1 MPRTVGGK
9 VVTNKKLKAES
20 PLDMYYGSL
29 QSPPAAEVDTG
40 KWWDHTIWLIPKSTE
55 KRILL
60 LVQS

>member
-20 PLDMYYGSL
+20 PLGMYYGSP

-40 KWWDHTIWLIPKSTE
+40 KWWYHAIWLIPKSTE
-55 KRILL
+55 K
-60 LVQS
+60 